1 MLIQKAELAQYIN
14 RLKSIVPKKTSFSVL
29 QGILVR
35 DSFLTASNM
44 ELTVKVRIKNDE
56 KEEFLIPAK
65 AFDLIGSLPDGEV
78 NITLQKSGHILIR
91 TGKIKNKCQTMD
103 STLFPDVGLPDA
115 EGSEVTIDSE
125 ALLNSIRHVFYAISA
140 QGNNQPMDF
149 LYLEA
154 SNGTLNFVG
163 LDGHV
168 LAWDKIAYEGEFK
181 LLIPRSTV
189 EKLMSAGMK
198 GEVRIRHN
206 KSNAAFITQDCEI
219 YTRIAGLE
227 YYKYASMFAELPLHT
242 AASKEEFL
250 DAVIRARTCADVS
263 PIQLAITGKEMN
275 INVRNSTTDYHE
287 VIALQEDVDENVTIG
302 FNAGLII
309 NTLKAFDG
317 KNVKIHL
324 ADAKKPM
331 IMEAE
336 ECGFKALVLPIF
348 QRG

>member
-181 LLIPRSTV
+181 LLIPRNTV

-219 YTRIAGLE
+219 YTL
-227 YYKYASMFAELPLHT
+227 S
-242 AASKEEFL
+242 
-250 DAVIRARTCADVS
+250 
-263 PIQLAITGKEMN
+263 
-275 INVRNSTTDYHE
+275 
-287 VIALQEDVDENVTIG
+287 
-302 FNAGLII
+302 LIHI
-309 NTLKAFDG
+309 
-317 KNVKIHL
+317 
-324 ADAKKPM
+324 
-331 IMEAE
+331 
-336 ECGFKALVLPIF
+336 
-348 QRG
+348 

>member
-163 LDGHV
+163 
-168 LAWDKIAYEGEFK
+168 EFK
-181 LLIPRSTV
+181 LLIPRNTV

>member
-181 LLIPRSTV
+181 LLIPRNTV

-302 FNAGLII
+302 FAGLII

>member
-1 MLIQKAELAQYIN
+1 MQHTTLYKIQRY
-14 RLKSIVPKKTSFSVL
+14 LKRQEIDDVSLYFDYTDWL
-29 QGILVR
+29 
-35 DSFLTASNM
+35 
-44 ELTVKVRIKNDE
+44 
-56 KEEFLIPAK
+56 EEMGY
-65 AFDLIGSLPDGEV
+65 D
-78 NITLQKSGHILIR
+78 
-91 TGKIKNKCQTMD
+91 
-103 STLFPDVGLPDA
+103 
-115 EGSEVTIDSE
+115 
-125 ALLNSIRHVFYAISA
+125 
-140 QGNNQPMDF
+140 
-149 LYLEA
+149 
-154 SNGTLNFVG
+154 
-163 LDGHV
+163 
-168 LAWDKIAYEGEFK
+168 
-181 LLIPRSTV
+181 
-189 EKLMSAGMK
+189 MK
-198 GEVRIRHN
+198 N
-206 KSNAAFITQDCEI
+206 KSNLYPKSFMKAHDKKSK
-219 YTRIAGLE
+219 E
-227 YYKYASMFAELPLHT
+227 YASFKEKKNQEQREQFDKLLDRLQNYKYAPMFADLPFHT

-309 NTLKAFDG
+309 NTLKAFEG